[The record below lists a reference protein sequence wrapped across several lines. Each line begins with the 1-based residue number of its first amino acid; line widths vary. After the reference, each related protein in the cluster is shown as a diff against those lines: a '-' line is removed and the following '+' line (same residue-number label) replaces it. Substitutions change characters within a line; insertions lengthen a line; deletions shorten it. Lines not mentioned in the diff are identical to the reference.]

1 MATMKKAQKGAKIT
15 NPADDYKGMKNAK
28 GKPANIG
35 GGEGKIPPFPNGR
48 KGMPYAPTKMGGA
61 KNGTSMKKAQ
71 NGVNTLLPGGY
82 APKASKDKYGGM
94 PAKSKTKAKSTIEEA
109 TPKEIKKYGLSGSR
123 SAKSGTSINKYQMGG
138 FVSNE
143 FAAKSSVKAKP
154 KSKFI
159 DSPIK
164 TTRGK
169 DINAFQG
176 KKGMLAKSGGS
187 FPDLNKDGKVTKAD
201 ILKGRGVIAKSGAKM
216 KKAKAGTSM
225 KKCKYG
231 CN

>member
-1 MATMKKAQKGAKIT
+1 MPQTK
-15 NPADDYKGMKNAK
+15 
-28 GKPANIG
+28 KPAKAESTVIKPMAKKDRFKNL
-35 GGEGKIPPFPNGR
+35 GGEIGNPPFPNGR
-48 KGMPYAPTKMGGA
+48 KGMPYAPTKMGSA
-61 KNGTSMKKAQ
+61 KNGKTMKKAQ

-82 APKASKDKYGGM
+82 SPKSRDEKYNTYPSIKSKPKA
-94 PAKSKTKAKSTIEEA
+94 KAKSSIQEA
-109 TPKEIKKYGLSGSR
+109 NPEEIKKYGLSGSR
-123 SAKSGTSINKYQMGG
+123 SAKSGTSVKKYQMGG

-176 KKGMLAKSGGS
+176 KKGMLAKNGKS

-201 ILKGRGVIAKSGAKM
+201 ILKGRGVIAKKGAKI
-216 KKAKAGTSM
+216 A
-225 KKCKYG
+225 KCKYG
-231 CN
+231 CK